1 MKKFAHKDQSGKK
14 EQANI
19 IENIETVLTLQHN
32 QLKQG
37 IEVVKNFENV
47 PLINCY
53 PDELVQVWIN
63 FISNSIQAMDNNG
76 TLTIDVKNLEKQI
89 QVSISDTGHG
99 IPEEI
104 RTKIFEP
111 FFTTKK
117 AGEGTGIGLDIV
129 KKILEKHDAIMELES
144 EVGKGTTFTV
154 FLPVK

>member
-1 MKKFAHKDQSGKK
+1 M
-14 EQANI
+14 
-19 IENIETVLTLQHN
+19 
-32 QLKQG
+32 
-37 IEVVKNFENV
+37 VKNFENV